1 MNDSDSLVP
10 LQQLRTVQIIAAAL
24 LLGLLSL
31 CGVAVGLVH
40 LGNNGRGV
48 VLPQQIPFVTWIAI
62 ALFAVETPLSFLVPK
77 IITRNALK
85 AIVEGKPMRVQQWTS
100 SEPPPVVVQLAT
112 VYQTAMIVGLALL
125 EGVGFLAGVAY
136 LLEAEPVSLGIA
148 AVVVVL
154 MIARFPL
161 ANRVFDWIQRQ
172 VEEIESLRESR
183 RP

>member
-1 MNDSDSLVP
+1 M
-10 LQQLRTVQIIAAAL
+10 
-24 LLGLLSL
+24 
-31 CGVAVGLVH
+31 VH

-48 VLPQQIPFVTWIAI
+48 VPPQQIPLVTWIAI

-85 AIVEGKPMRVQQWTS
+85 GIVEGKPMRVQQWTS
-100 SEPPPVVVQLAT
+100 SEPPRVVVQLAT

-125 EGVGFLAGVAY
+125 EAVGFLAGVAY

-161 ANRVFDWIQRQ
+161 ANRVFDWMKRH

-183 RP
+183 RS

>member
-1 MNDSDSLVP
+1 
-10 LQQLRTVQIIAAAL
+10 
-24 LLGLLSL
+24 
-31 CGVAVGLVH
+31 
-40 LGNNGRGV
+40 
-48 VLPQQIPFVTWIAI
+48 
-62 ALFAVETPLSFLVPK
+62 
-77 IITRNALK
+77 
-85 AIVEGKPMRVQQWTS
+85 MRVQQWTS

-148 AVVVVL
+148 AVVVLL

-161 ANRVFDWIQRQ
+161 ANRVFDWMQRQ
-172 VEEIESLRESR
+172 VEEIQSLRESR